1 MPKATMNR
9 KGRGTV
15 KQPDLPEMKGQGVAP
30 VRNPT
35 LERLA
40 VDWID
45 AKEAADNAKEAVKT
59 AAESLASQMRNS
71 NTLVYQWDG
80 HLLRLEPGK
89 DKITVKD
96 VDAPEVAE

>member
-1 MPKATMNR
+1 MAKR
-9 KGRGTV
+9 KKKHSKPT
-15 KQPDLPEMKGQGVAP
+15 PNLPNMTGPGVAL

-40 VDWID
+40 VDWVD
-45 AKEAADNAKEAVKT
+45 AKEKADNARDEVKT
-59 AAESLASQMRNS
+59 AVESLTSQMRAS
-71 NTLVYQWDG
+71 NTWVYQWDG

-96 VDAPEVAE
+96 VDDVDAPEVEE

>member
-1 MPKATMNR
+1 MRTTKSRLKPT
-9 KGRGTV
+9 
-15 KQPDLPEMKGQGVAP
+15 PDLPAMDGPGVAP

-45 AKEAADNAKEAVKT
+45 CKDKLEVVKEEEKEAK
-59 AAESLASQMRNS
+59 ESLASQMRAS
-71 NTLVYQWDG
+71 NVFSYKWDG
-80 HLLRLEPGK
+80 HLVQLSPGK

-96 VDAPEVAE
+96 VGGDGDTIE